1 MPSRQWAALTAQTRK
16 CMGMTADGLFEYQ
29 STSQGG

>member
-1 MPSRQWAALTAQTRK
+1 MPSRQRAALTAQTRK

-29 STSQGG
+29 AIPQGG